1 MLELIVNCQGFAKG
15 ILVELIFLSEKN
27 SGNGKPGLFF
37 ARGLE
42 RGKGQICPNVLNVY
56 AF

>member
-1 MLELIVNCQGFAKG
+1 MIEFFLRNFILDLLLPELIVKCQGFAKG

-37 ARGLE
+37 ALGFVQE
-42 RGKGQICPNVLNVY
+42 
-56 AF
+56 